1 LVARRRGRPWDDYR
15 SGAQEQ
21 YNEGVSALT
30 AITALSGLLAV
41 VATCVALLTVRLERM
56 AGATAVAT
64 GALALCATVAAG
76 PALGGVVALGGVAL
90 FAPVAAGAIVVGLD
104 GRPPRTMRWWKALLV
119 APLPVLAVAA
129 ALDAPSS
136 TLAAAVQPAAAVAG
150 AAPTSDAT
158 AGLLCLLALAAA
170 GLSAVLLG
178 RRREAT

>member
-1 LVARRRGRPWDDYR
+1 
-15 SGAQEQ
+15 
-21 YNEGVSALT
+21 VSALT

-119 APLPVLAVAA
+119 APLPVLAGVAVLDVPPATLAA
-129 ALDAPSS
+129 ALDP
-136 TLAAAVQPAAAVAG
+136 AVAG
-150 AAPTSDAT
+150 AAPTSDAS